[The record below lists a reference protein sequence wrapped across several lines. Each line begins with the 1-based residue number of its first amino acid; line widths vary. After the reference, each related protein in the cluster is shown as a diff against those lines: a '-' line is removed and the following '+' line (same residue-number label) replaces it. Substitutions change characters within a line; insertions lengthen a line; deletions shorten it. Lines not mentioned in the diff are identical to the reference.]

1 MPAAEPTTAAPEG
14 LRERKKRLTREAIA
28 ETARRLFAE
37 RGFEAVPIA
46 EIAQAADVSEKTVFN
61 YFPTKEDLVYWRLAA
76 FEEQLLDSIRD
87 REPGESALGG
97 FGRFLRQPRGLLAND
112 APEELVRVTRMI
124 ATSPALLAREQQ
136 IFSRYTDALA
146 RLLAEETGRP
156 PDDVEAR
163 VAANALIGVHRTLVE
178 YTRAKVL
185 AGVGNPRL
193 RRDVLAQTD
202 RALTALE
209 RGFGDYAVRKD

>member
-1 MPAAEPTTAAPEG
+1 MPAAEPTIAAPEG

-76 FEEQLLDSIRD
+76 FEEQLLGSIRD

-112 APEELVRVTRMI
+112 APEELVGVTRMI
-124 ATSPALLAREQQ
+124 AASPALLAREQQ

-146 RLLAEETGRP
+146 PLLAEETGRP

>member
-1 MPAAEPTTAAPEG
+1 MPAAEPTIAAPEG

-76 FEEQLLDSIRD
+76 FEEQLLGSIRD
-87 REPGESALGG
+87 REPGELALGG

-112 APEELVRVTRMI
+112 APEELVGVTRMI
-124 ATSPALLAREQQ
+124 AASPALLAREQQ